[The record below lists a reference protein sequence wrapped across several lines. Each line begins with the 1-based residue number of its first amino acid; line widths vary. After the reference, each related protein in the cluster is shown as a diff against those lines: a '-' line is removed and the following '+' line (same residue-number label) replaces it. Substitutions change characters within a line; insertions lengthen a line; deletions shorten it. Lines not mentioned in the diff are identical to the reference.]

1 MNLKTLFWT
10 VSMQIFLLLASTLK
24 GKLKLSV
31 WNPRLRNA
39 LYQIFQSNLEMSLFE
54 IWMNRSTCMMDIE
67 VKNFLDPALGFYC
80 WVCVCK
86 KSFLCSC
93 SVERKGYCI
102 SVIVFLYFNSKYV
115 WDYQKKLL
123 MRKLSKEWGKKSCQ
137 IALFIHLKNCYGE
150 PQASSLILFFIFN
163 PV

>member
-102 SVIVFLYFNSKYV
+102 SVMVFLYFNSKV
-115 WDYQKKLL
+115 GKKTH
-123 MRKLSKEWGKKSCQ
+123 KNAKKSCQ
-137 IALFIHLKNCYGE
+137 IALL
-150 PQASSLILFFIFN
+150 SSKTVTESVK
-163 PV
+163 P

>member
-39 LYQIFQSNLEMSLFE
+39 LYQIFQSNLKMSLFE

-67 VKNFLDPALGFYC
+67 VKNFLDPVMVFLALGFYC
-80 WVCVCK
+80 LVCVCK
-86 KSFLCSC
+86 KSFLCSWT
-93 SVERKGYCI
+93 VERKGNCI
-102 SVIVFLYFNSKYV
+102 SVIVF
-115 WDYQKKLL
+115 
-123 MRKLSKEWGKKSCQ
+123 GKNIKMLIKSQ
-137 IALFIHLKNCYGE
+137 LKNCYWE
-150 PQASSLILFFIFN
+150 CHSLIFFFYFQSCEKSRLYKLGCKCMT
-163 PV
+163 VLLTDKG